1 MRISVHP
8 VRFLVYLAAAVLS
21 GMFVVDYVGAALT
34 DKYIA
39 DRGITNDYLVAIEQ
53 SGTALLDLG
62 KYSTVACFLLVVLTV
77 HPILRALRQ
86 RAAAI
91 VAPWFIVSSL
101 SIVALSHPDELIRQF
116 GQSLRLINGL
126 FILPALILLAA
137 KTERDRRQLVLFSV
151 LFFYVGYL
159 YSSLS
164 IIFRLLSDSSVIAAG
179 FRYSA
184 IPGYATSTATTFV
197 AALFLLFII
206 LAVPSYQEIPK
217 IVRRP
222 VEWLTAATAMAMI
235 VLTGSR
241 GPFLTIAACGGMY
254 FFLGRRPTVILFV
267 FLAIGALVL
276 LLIDSEY
283 FSALASYFS
292 SREGTN
298 LSTGRTDIWA
308 FGLNSFLTVQDILS
322 GTDASYAA
330 HNSIIGSLMRY
341 GLVVTLIYL
350 VMQFF
355 LFKQSVSFLKL
366 SRGTEWEVLSLR
378 VLSVQVAIFCYG
390 LFENFFFLNFG
401 AIMFLYYLSF
411 GAQIMF
417 YRSFRRSPATQ
428 AWPQRDSRYRITL
441 NP

>member
-1 MRISVHP
+1 MSISVRP
-8 VRFLVYLAAAVLS
+8 ARFLVYLAAVVLS
-21 GMFVVDYVGAALT
+21 GMFVVGYVGSALT
-34 DKYIA
+34 DQYIA
-39 DRGITNDYLVAIEQ
+39 DMGITNDYLEEIEQ
-53 SGTALLDLG
+53 SGTVLLDLG
-62 KYSTVACFLLVVLTV
+62 KYSTLACFLLVVLTV

-91 VAPWFIVSSL
+91 VASCFIVSSL
-101 SIVALSHPDELIRQF
+101 SIVALSHPDELTRQF

-126 FILPALILLAA
+126 FVLPALILLAA

-164 IIFRLLSDSSVIAAG
+164 IIFRLLSDSSVIVAG

-184 IPGYATSTATTFV
+184 IPGYATSTASTFV

-206 LAVPSYQEIPK
+206 LAVPSYQELPK

-222 VEWLTAATAMAMI
+222 VEWLTAATALTMI
-235 VLTGSR
+235 ILTGSR
-241 GPFLTIAACGGMY
+241 GPFVAIAVCGGMY
-254 FFLGRRPTVILFV
+254 LFLGSRPTVTLFV
-267 FLAIGALVL
+267 FLAIGTL
-276 LLIDSEY
+276 LLLLLGSEA
-283 FSALASYFS
+283 FSYLASYFA
-292 SREGTN
+292 SRQGTD
-298 LSTGRTDIWA
+298 LSTGRIDIWA
-308 FGLNSFLTVQDILS
+308 NGLDSFLTVKDLLS

-330 HNSIIGSLMRY
+330 HNSILGSLMRY
-341 GLVVTLIYL
+341 GIVVTLIYL

-378 VLSVQVAIFCYG
+378 VLSVQAAIFCSG
-390 LFENFFFLNFG
+390 LYENFFFLNFG
-401 AIMFLYYLSF
+401 VIMLLYYLSF

-417 YRSFRRSPATQ
+417 CASFRKSPATQ
-428 AWPQRDSRYRITL
+428 AWPQRYSSYRVTTTF
-441 NP
+441 